1 MFVFQSLLDDNGLA
15 EVTAVAKEIMDAI
28 NKNQYGLATELWG
41 KAESVIEE
49 VGLTFRTNCCL
60 GRHMISGYPFYEC

>member
-1 MFVFQSLLDDNGLA
+1 MSFIGFVFQSLLDDNGLA

-41 KAESVIEE
+41 KAEGVIEE
-49 VGLTFRTNCCL
+49 VRSLTN
-60 GRHMISGYPFYEC
+60 IKN

>member
-41 KAESVIEE
+41 KAEDVIEE
-49 VGLTFRTNCCL
+49 VRSSLNS
-60 GRHMISGYPFYEC
+60 IIN